1 MAPTLTGF
9 VLLPLVLVLA
19 LMRPLRLFHLAVVL
33 VPFSA
38 TAAINVTSVGYG
50 LRASLFCFIVYGVV
64 AVLAARLRL
73 RPVAEQYLPLAGLVG
88 TVVVLFV
95 SLVPPAL
102 TNDLTSFSINQGAYY
117 IAGLAVTFLV
127 YMTVVDAARL
137 AGTLKALFIGA
148 LLFTILGWYQYA
160 AFHLGLHYPA
170 EFFNNSASE
179 AALLFDQ
186 EIKRLGV
193 KRLTSAAV
201 EPSLLAQS
209 MIIVIGIGTSLMIS
223 GVRGFGPLLAITT
236 LLAVSCVFMATSTT
250 GYFGLAVIAGLLV
263 VQRPGPGLAAIA
275 TGLLILA
282 AAMIAYDPLA
292 DALYHMTIGKVGSF
306 SYENRVGSMVRAWEL
321 FLDAPLLGHGWAT
334 TGVFNIA
341 LTYLSQMGLIGFAAM
356 LVFIVSTLAMGMTL
370 RRRLGRALTLSRAV
384 GPTADRARV
393 LVALLRALETG
404 FIASIAMQVVA
415 GSTYT
420 FMDFWVLSGLF
431 VAAIGIARTHLDA
444 LTAAVER
451 PAPETAPSAAP
462 MPGGAVQPA

>member
-9 VLLPLVLVLA
+9 VLLPLVLLLA
-19 LMRPLRLFHLAVVL
+19 LVRPLRLFHLAIIL

-38 TAAINVTSVGYG
+38 TSAINVTSVGYG

-73 RPVAEQYLPLAGLVG
+73 RPVAEQYLPLAGLVA
-88 TVVVLFV
+88 TVVLLLV
-95 SLVPPAL
+95 SLLPSAL
-102 TNDLTSFSINQGAYY
+102 ANDLSSFAINQGAYY

-160 AFHLGLHYPA
+160 AFLLGLPYPA

-179 AALLFDQ
+179 AAQLFDQ
-186 EIKRLGV
+186 EIRSLGV

-209 MIIVIGIGTSLMIS
+209 MIIVVGIGSSLMIS
-223 GVRGFGPLLAITT
+223 RVRGFGPLVALTT
-236 LLAVSCVFMATSTT
+236 VLAVSCVFMATSTT
-250 GYFGLAVIAGLLV
+250 GYFGLVVVAGLLV

-275 TGLLILA
+275 TGLALLGV
-282 AAMIAYDPLA
+282 AMLAYDPLA
-292 DALYHMTIGKVGSF
+292 DAIYQMTIGKVGSF
-306 SYENRVGSMVRAWEL
+306 SYENRVGSMVKAWRMFME
-321 FLDAPLLGHGWAT
+321 APLLGHGWASNA
-334 TGVFNIA
+334 VFNIA
-341 LTYLSQMGLIGFAAM
+341 LTYLSQMGIVGFAAL
-356 LVFIVSTLAMGMTL
+356 LVFIVSTLAMGLSL
-370 RRRLGRALTLSRAV
+370 RRRLGRALRLSGIEGAA
-384 GPTADRARV
+384 ADRARV

-404 FIASIAMQVVA
+404 FIASLAMQVVA

-431 VAAIGIARTHLDA
+431 VAALGIARTHLDA
-444 LTAAVER
+444 LTERMAHGRAEAAR
-451 PAPETAPSAAP
+451 PAPSL
-462 MPGGAVQPA
+462 PGGAAQPA